1 MIKWCYE
8 DAIGKIQNGGNSM
21 SQMTLFLQQINS
33 MKKKKKRRNY
43 HRLKETE
50 KTYQQHID
58 FWHLIQTV
66 NNSSS
71 DNFGTRNIAQPS
83 STDDC

>member
-33 MKKKKKRRNY
+33 MKKKKNKGGII
-43 HRLKETE
+43 
-50 KTYQQHID
+50 ID
-58 FWHLIQTV
+58 
-66 NNSSS
+66 
-71 DNFGTRNIAQPS
+71 
-83 STDDC
+83 